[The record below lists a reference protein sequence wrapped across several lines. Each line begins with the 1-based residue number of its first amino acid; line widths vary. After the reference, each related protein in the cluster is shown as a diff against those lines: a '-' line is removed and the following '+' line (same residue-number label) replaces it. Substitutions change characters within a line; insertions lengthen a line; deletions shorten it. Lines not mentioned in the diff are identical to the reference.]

1 MGAVVVDGSGALAL
15 AVDGIMSII
24 APQTALAPA
33 GPIGERPRVG
43 TAIVGKDK
51 LGANYY
57 ELVNEGVLE
66 LTW

>member
-1 MGAVVVDGSGALAL
+1 MRAVVVDGSGALAQ
-15 AVDGIMSII
+15 AVDGIMSITSQH
-24 APQTALAPA
+24 AALAPA

-43 TAIVGKDK
+43 TAIVDKDK

>member
-1 MGAVVVDGSGALAL
+1 MGAVVVDGSGKFMMSA
-15 AVDGIMSII
+15 DGIMSVVSPH
-24 APQTALAPA
+24 AVLAPA
-33 GPIGERPRVG
+33 SPIGERPRVC
-43 TAIVGKDK
+43 TAIVDKDK